1 MKLIM
6 AFLAALSLSTG
17 ATAQTYPASPIKI
30 IVGFPPGVPGDV
42 MARIMAAKL
51 AEGLGQPVVVENK
64 PGAGSS
70 IGADFVAKSAPDGYT
85 LFISSIAN
93 SVNHNVNKVSFH
105 LAEDLAPISLVA
117 DVPGLLVAHPSA
129 PGTLKEL
136 IAAAKAKPNDFS
148 YGSSG
153 PGTSTHLYGELLN
166 LTTGT
171 KLVHIPY
178 KGSSQAVTD
187 LLAGRIQVMF
197 TPASTVLP
205 HVRAGKLK
213 ALAAIGQARVSALPD
228 TPTFAEAGIAG
239 YESAFWFGLNA
250 PAGTPK
256 AIVERLNKETVR
268 VLALPE
274 VRAQLIAQSIE
285 PASSTSERFGEFLRQ
300 DIAKWARV
308 VKAAGVKPE

>member
-6 AFLAALSLSTG
+6 AFLAALSLLTG

>member
-1 MKLIM
+1 MWFWPAVCSIRKRKNC
-6 AFLAALSLSTG
+6 
-17 ATAQTYPASPIKI
+17 PASESRRGIP
-30 IVGFPPGVPGDV
+30 FPD
-42 MARIMAAKL
+42 
-51 AEGLGQPVVVENK
+51 
-64 PGAGSS
+64 
-70 IGADFVAKSAPDGYT
+70 
-85 LFISSIAN
+85 
-93 SVNHNVNKVSFH
+93 
-105 LAEDLAPISLVA
+105 
-117 DVPGLLVAHPSA
+117 
-129 PGTLKEL
+129 
-136 IAAAKAKPNDFS
+136 
-148 YGSSG
+148 GSSG